1 MSDNSAG
8 RAPASDSDR
17 RVINEP
23 VPGGDPSA
31 TFLSRAVIAAA
42 IRDSWQKLA
51 PRAQFRNTLTF
62 GVYVGSIFATGVGA
76 VMAFG
81 GARGSAFV
89 LSIAVWLWLSILF
102 TNFAEAIAEDWCK
115 ARAAALRSMGM
126 NVYAKRLLGSDRSE
140 FRLVEASTLRRGD
153 VVLVE
158 ANDIIPA
165 DGTVIE
171 GAASVSEGEV
181 TGESAPVLRAVD
193 RNLSFVRR
201 GTHVLSDW
209 LVVRV
214 RSREGF
220 FDPMVTISEGTRR
233 TRAASEIALWIL
245 LPTATIAYLFGIA
258 LVSHPTSV
266 GSGGVLEFSALA
278 ALLVWA
284 IPITIRASVSAIGI
298 VGMARLMQ
306 AKVIATSAAAVE
318 AATDVD
324 LLVLDKTGTITR
336 GDRRAVAFHAAPGI
350 AARELMEVA
359 QLASLADETPE
370 GRSIVAL
377 VTRTGGSHPCDLS
390 DTPQTFHEFSAHTRI
405 SGLDLQGRRLRK
417 GAADAVRHFVQ
428 EAGGGWT
435 VAVSQLVDGVARSG
449 ATPLV
454 VADGPRVLG
463 VIELCD
469 IVKSGIREYCAELR
483 GMSIRTMMVTGDNR
497 LTATA
502 IAAEVGMDDFLA
514 EATPEMKREL
524 IRRCQQEGYRVA
536 VCGDGTND
544 APALAQADVSVTM
557 NSGTQVAKEAGS
569 LIALDSDPTKFIA
582 IVEAGKQMRA
592 TRRSLTAFSVAADLS
607 KYLVIVPVAFAA
619 TYPALNA
626 LNFLRLTSL
635 RSAILSAAI
644 FNVLVIVPLLLLA
657 LGAIE
662 AWIQSAVL
670 VSRRR
675 ALIYGA
681 AGMVLPW
688 IVIKLIDVCLVAF
701 RLV

>member
-1 MSDNSAG
+1 
-8 RAPASDSDR
+8 
-17 RVINEP
+17 
-23 VPGGDPSA
+23 
-31 TFLSRAVIAAA
+31 
-42 IRDSWQKLA
+42 
-51 PRAQFRNTLTF
+51 
-62 GVYVGSIFATGVGA
+62 
-76 VMAFG
+76 
-81 GARGSAFV
+81 
-89 LSIAVWLWLSILF
+89 
-102 TNFAEAIAEDWCK
+102 
-115 ARAAALRSMGM
+115 
-126 NVYAKRLLGSDRSE
+126 
-140 FRLVEASTLRRGD
+140 LRRGD

-158 ANDIIPA
+158 AGAIIPA

-181 TGESAPVLRAVD
+181 TGESAPVRRAAD

-220 FDPMVTISEGTRR
+220 FDPMITVSEGTRR
-233 TRAASEIALWIL
+233 SGAASEIALSIL
-245 LPTATIAYLFGIA
+245 LPTATIACLFCLA
-258 LVSHPTSV
+258 LLSHGASA
-266 GSGGVLEFSALA
+266 GSGGIVKSSALA
-278 ALLVWA
+278 ALLVCA
-284 IPITIRASVSAIGI
+284 IPITIRACVSAIGI

-306 AKVIATSAAAVE
+306 DGVIATSAAAVE
-318 AATDVD
+318 AAADID

-336 GDRRAVAFHAAPGI
+336 GDRRAVGFHEAPGI
-350 AARELMEVA
+350 EARELMEVA

-377 VTRTGGSHPCDLS
+377 VTRTVGSHPRDLA

-405 SGLDLQGRRLRK
+405 SGLDLEGRRLRK
-417 GAADAVRHFVQ
+417 GAADAVRHFVE
-428 EAGGGWT
+428 EAGGGWPA
-435 VAVSQLVDGVARSG
+435 AVSQLVDAVARSG

-483 GMSIRTMMVTGDNR
+483 GKGIRTMMVTGDNR

-514 EATPEMKREL
+514 EATPETKREL

-544 APALAQADVSVTM
+544 APALAQADVSVAM
-557 NSGTQVAKEAGS
+557 NSGTQVAKEAGN
-569 LIALDSDPTKFIA
+569 LIALDSNPTKFIA
-582 IVEAGKQMRA
+582 IVEAGTQMLA

-607 KYLVIVPVAFAA
+607 KYLIIVPVALAA

-626 LNFLRLTSL
+626 LNLLQLTSM

-644 FNVLVIVPLLLLA
+644 FSALIIVPLLVLA
-657 LGAIE
+657 VGAVK
-662 AWIQSAVL
+662 AGAQSAVL
-670 VSRRR
+670 VSRHK
-675 ALIYGA
+675 LFIYGA
-681 AGMVLPW
+681 VGMVLPW
-688 IVIKLIDVCLVAF
+688 ITIKLIDVCLVALGF
-701 RLV
+701 V

>member
-1 MSDNSAG
+1 MSDNNAG
-8 RAPASDSDR
+8 RAPANDNDR
-17 RVINEP
+17 QVPNEP
-23 VPGGDPSA
+23 LPDGDPSA
-31 TFLSRAVIAAA
+31 GFLGRTLITAAT
-42 IRDSWQKLA
+42 RDSLKKLA
-51 PRAQFRNTLTF
+51 PHAQFRNTLTF
-62 GVYVGSIFATGVGA
+62 GVYVGSIFATGVGIA
-76 VMAFG
+76 MAFG
-81 GARGSAFV
+81 ATRGSAFI
-89 LSIAVWLWLSILF
+89 LSIAAWLWLSILL
-102 TNFAEAIAEDWCK
+102 TDFAEAIAEEWYK
-115 ARAAALRSMGM
+115 ARAAALRSIGM
-126 NVYAKRLLGSDRSE
+126 NVYAKRLLGSNRSE
-140 FRLVEASTLRRGD
+140 YRLVEAGTLRRGD

-181 TGESAPVLRAVD
+181 TGESAPVLRAAD

-201 GTHVLSDW
+201 GTRVLSDW

-220 FDPMVTISEGTRR
+220 FDPMVTISEGIRR
-233 TRAASEIALWIL
+233 TRTTSEISLSIL
-245 LPTATIAYLFGIA
+245 LPAVTIAYLSGIA
-258 LVSHPTSV
+258 LLSHPTH
-266 GSGGVLEFSALA
+266 GPGGVLPFSALA
-278 ALLVWA
+278 ALVVWA
-284 IPITIRASVSAIGI
+284 IPNAIRASATAVGV

-306 AKVIATSAAAVE
+306 TKVIATSAAAVE
-318 AATDVD
+318 AAADVD

-336 GDRRAVAFHAAPGI
+336 GDRRAVAFHEAPGI
-350 AARELMEVA
+350 AARELMDVA
-359 QLASLADETPE
+359 QLASLADETSE

-377 VTRTGGSHPCDLS
+377 VTRTEGSHSCDLS

-428 EAGGGWT
+428 EQGGSWPA
-435 VAVSQLVDGVARSG
+435 AVGQLVDAVARSG

-454 VADGPRVLG
+454 VADGRRVLG

-469 IVKSGIREYCAELR
+469 VVKSGIREYCAELR
-483 GMSIRTMMVTGDNR
+483 EMGIRTMMVTGDNR

-524 IRRCQQEGYRVA
+524 IRSCQQEGYRVA

-544 APALAQADVSVTM
+544 APALAQADVSVAM
-557 NSGTQVAKEAGS
+557 NSGTQVAKEAGN
-569 LIALDSDPTKFIA
+569 LIALDSNPTKFLE
-582 IVEAGKQMRA
+582 VVKVGNQMRA
-592 TRRSLTAFSVAADLS
+592 TRRSLMALSVAADLS
-607 KYLVIVPVAFAA
+607 KYLVIVPAVFAA
-619 TYPALNA
+619 TYPGLNA

-644 FNVLVIVPLLLLA
+644 FNVLIAVPLLLLA
-657 LGAIE
+657 LGAIK
-662 AWIQSAVL
+662 AGVRFAGL
-670 VSRRR
+670 VSRRG

-681 AGMVLPW
+681 AGTVLPW
-688 IVIKLIDVCLVAF
+688 IVIKLIDVCLGAF
-701 RLV
+701 RLA